1 MLRKIITPFILTLF
15 MMVPIQ
21 LSFADSDTLV
31 FENMDYSKSAQ
42 TRVFL
47 EGREISFAVSPQSI
61 NGRIMVPMRTIFQ
74 EFGMK
79 VVWSQAEQTITAT
92 GENISIVFKI
102 GGQTALVNYAE
113 QKLDAP
119 ARTIKNTTMIPLR
132 FLSENMG
139 YNLVWNSD
147 SNMILLSQSNIVEWR
162 YGGYEKVSPY
172 KEYEVKY
179 YNGARTE
186 EMRYTGQNHEVK
198 FYTIYTENGKI
209 SQNVPEYNLSSYG
222 QGWLKISPFEKR
234 TFWIDARLLV
244 DSQNMSIMKDFASGA
259 TINTDALLKTSNLG
273 NLIKVTIEK
282 QYFDIDT
289 WRKLSD
295 NPGKYDMISSNEELD
310 GEIIA
315 SEDVLFKVIINDS
328 QEAVMLAHTLLKQD
342 LTNESPYHG
351 IFFKDPATVYLWSQT
366 DWERLKGNTAWVG
379 MNADML
385 KILKMKDPDKRAQ
398 TETKFS
404 NFEIWAFEDKYA
416 EAVYL
421 IKDGTVLMLL

>member
-1 MLRKIITPFILTLF
+1 
-15 MMVPIQ
+15 
-21 LSFADSDTLV
+21 
-31 FENMDYSKSAQ
+31 
-42 TRVFL
+42 
-47 EGREISFAVSPQSI
+47 
-61 NGRIMVPMRTIFQ
+61 
-74 EFGMK
+74 
-79 VVWSQAEQTITAT
+79 
-92 GENISIVFKI
+92 
-102 GGQTALVNYAE
+102 
-113 QKLDAP
+113 
-119 ARTIKNTTMIPLR
+119 
-132 FLSENMG
+132 
-139 YNLVWNSD
+139 
-147 SNMILLSQSNIVEWR
+147 
-162 YGGYEKVSPY
+162 
-172 KEYEVKY
+172 
-179 YNGARTE
+179 
-186 EMRYTGQNHEVK
+186 MRYTGQNHEVK

-244 DSQNMSIMKDFASGA
+244 GSQNMSIMKDFASGA

-295 NPGKYDMISSNEELD
+295 NQGKYDMISSNEELD